1 MGGWAVF
8 VLDRK
13 VVSEWV
19 LNGGSYGEETRV
31 NERVVGTSLWASPRI
46 YEGAG
51 YVEALGREV
60 LGLEH
65 PGRRKG

>member
-1 MGGWAVF
+1 MF

-31 NERVVGTSLWASPRI
+31 NERVVGTSSWANPKLH
-46 YEGAG
+46 EGMG
-51 YVEALGREV
+51 YVEGWALGQEV
-60 LGLEH
+60 LGWEH
-65 PGRRKG
+65 RGRRKG